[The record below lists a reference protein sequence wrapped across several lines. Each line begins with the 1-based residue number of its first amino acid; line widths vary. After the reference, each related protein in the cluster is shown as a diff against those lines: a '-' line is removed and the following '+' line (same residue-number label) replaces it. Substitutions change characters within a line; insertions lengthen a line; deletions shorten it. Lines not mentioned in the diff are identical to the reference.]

1 MDELIHSPV
10 LHVVDGDC
18 KVCLF
23 FVGTSRTRGI
33 MGVLNRLILSAELR
47 LMWGLMLGTMLVF
60 VPAAAL
66 LTPHK
71 YSDRFNVLWT
81 GLCECVYC
89 IFWNYLIFIV
99 GPSKGSFIS
108 PTEYEGCLMFFV
120 YLVLL
125 SSKWYCW

>member
-66 LTPHK
+66 LTRCEHT
-71 YSDRFNVLWT
+71 DRFNGLWS
-81 GLCECVYC
+81 GLSEWECVNC
-89 IFWNYLIFIV
+89 LFWNQLIFTV
-99 GPSKGSFIS
+99 GTSKSS
-108 PTEYEGCLMFFV
+108 PAHY
-120 YLVLL
+120 YL
-125 SSKWYCW
+125 SR